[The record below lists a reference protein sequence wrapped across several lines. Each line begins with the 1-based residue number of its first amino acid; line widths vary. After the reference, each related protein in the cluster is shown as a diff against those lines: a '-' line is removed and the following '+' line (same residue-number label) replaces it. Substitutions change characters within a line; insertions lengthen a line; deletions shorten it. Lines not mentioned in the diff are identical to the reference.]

1 MIWNIL
7 TFDNAM
13 KDRFENFLD
22 VLTTNIKI
30 LRFVCIITF
39 IIIKIT
45 HIFVLL
51 GYNMSCYIEPLLKI
65 DSLSLKE

>member
-22 VLTTNIKI
+22 VLITNIKI
-30 LRFVCIITF
+30 LRFVCIIAF
-39 IIIKIT
+39 IIIKIIY
-45 HIFVLL
+45 IFVLI
-51 GYNMSCYIEPLLKI
+51 GYNMSYFVEQLLKI